1 MDADALA
8 RKVAD
13 HLRAREGT
21 GKAFDI
27 VIEEVREGYARIHM
41 VVRADM
47 LNGHGVAHGGMIF
60 TLADTAF
67 AYACNSRNVST
78 MANQASIVFLSPGK
92 EGERLTAEARE
103 QAVSGRSG
111 VYQIR
116 VTGEDGRDV
125 AAFQG
130 FSRSVGGVVIN

>member
-1 MDADALA
+1 MDSDVLA

-27 VIEEVREGYARIHM
+27 VIDEVREGYARIHM
-41 VVRADM
+41 TVRADM

-67 AYACNSRNVST
+67 AYACNSRNLST

-111 VYQIR
+111 VYQIC

-130 FSRSVGGVVIN
+130 LSRSVGGAVIN